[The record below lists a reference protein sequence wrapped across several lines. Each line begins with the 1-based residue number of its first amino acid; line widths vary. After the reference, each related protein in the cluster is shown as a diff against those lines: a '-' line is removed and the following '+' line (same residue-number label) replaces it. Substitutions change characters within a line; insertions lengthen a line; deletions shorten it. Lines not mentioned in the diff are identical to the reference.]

1 MRAGDAGRILSAE
14 AAFMLLRSE
23 SAKYTR
29 QFANFRLPVARLH
42 QRTGSAGLLILA
54 LTSVTLE
61 ISPLKLENR
70 PAGELEETVKPLMV

>member
-1 MRAGDAGRILSAE
+1 MRDGILSAE
-14 AAFMLLRSE
+14 TAFMLLRSE

-29 QFANFRLPVARLH
+29 QFANFRLPVARP
-42 QRTGSAGLLILA
+42 TSAPAALVLLSILA

-70 PAGELEETVKPLMV
+70 PAGELEETVKPLVV

>member
-1 MRAGDAGRILSAE
+1 
-14 AAFMLLRSE
+14 MLLRSE

-29 QFANFRLPVARLH
+29 QFANFRLPVARP
-42 QRTGSAGLLILA
+42 TSAPAALVLLILA

>member
-1 MRAGDAGRILSAE
+1 
-14 AAFMLLRSE
+14 MLLRSE

-29 QFANFRLPVARLH
+29 QFANFRLPVARP
-42 QRTGSAGLLILA
+42 TSAPAALALLIILA

-61 ISPLKLENR
+61 IFPLKLENR

>member
-1 MRAGDAGRILSAE
+1 MRDGILSAE

-29 QFANFRLPVARLH
+29 QFANFRLPVARP
-42 QRTGSAGLLILA
+42 TSAPAALVLLPILA

-61 ISPLKLENR
+61 IFPLKLENR
-70 PAGELEETVKPLMV
+70 PAGELEETVKPLVV